1 MDFEILIMLL
11 SNRLALYRI
20 QLKIQLLLILML
32 F

>member
-1 MDFEILIMLL
+1 MDLEILIMLL

-20 QLKIQLLLILML
+20 QLKIHLILILML

>member
-1 MDFEILIMLL
+1 MLL

-20 QLKIQLLLILML
+20 QLKIQVLLILML

>member
-1 MDFEILIMLL
+1 MDLEILIMLL

-20 QLKIQLLLILML
+20 QLKTQLLLILTL

>member
-11 SNRLALYRI
+11 SNRLALCRI